1 MGKRKI
7 WKAGDS
13 MSDAVIVAIVTLVGT
28 IITVL
33 AANKHTLAEL
43 DKKSELS
50 DSKIQGEIDVI
61 KADIRTLSNRVEAHN
76 KLVERTYALESHVN
90 VLDEQVK
97 GASQRIEELKR
108 GA

>member
-43 DKKSELS
+43 DKKSAS
-50 DSKIQGEIDVI
+50 RMRMQ
-61 KADIRTLSNRVEAHN
+61 TLFRFM
-76 KLVERTYALESHVN
+76 
-90 VLDEQVK
+90 DEW
-97 GASQRIEELKR
+97 
-108 GA
+108 